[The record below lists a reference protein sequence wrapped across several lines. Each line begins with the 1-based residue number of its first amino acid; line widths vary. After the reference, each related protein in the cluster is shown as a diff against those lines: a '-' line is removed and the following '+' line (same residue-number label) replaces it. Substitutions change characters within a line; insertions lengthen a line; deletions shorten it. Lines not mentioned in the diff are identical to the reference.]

1 MPHDLVILG
10 GSVRGLAASA
20 ARAGWTVH
28 AADLFRDSDLA
39 AVAARAVR
47 VAAGGRAPYPESLR
61 IAAATFPAAA
71 WCYTGGLENHPDLL
85 DRLAATRPLAGNG
98 GAAVR
103 AVRDHHRLAAAL
115 ARAGIPHPRTFDS
128 PRGLPTDGSFL
139 VKPRRSVGGRA
150 IVPWRGGRPPR
161 ESVWQARLPG
171 RSWSAAFVCSRGRGR
186 LDAFVR
192 QLVGVR
198 WCHAG
203 AFAFAGAIEMPA
215 PDAAVR
221 RRLERLGDVLAGEFG
236 LIGLVGVDLV
246 ADGHG
251 TLHVVEVN
259 PRPTASMELAERSR
273 GRSLAVT
280 HLTAC
285 GLPCPPSGR
294 AASVAA
300 GFWAKGVVFAPRRL
314 VIDEGAA
321 TQLDA
326 VADRGRRR
334 DAGWPAV
341 ADLPPPGTEI
351 PAGRPVVT
359 IFARGR
365 TPAAARRG
373 LRHRAAAV
381 LTVVSA
387 GQPARG

>member
-10 GSVRGLAASA
+10 GSVRALAASA

-28 AADLFRDSDLA
+28 AADLFRDSDLV

-47 VAAGGRAPYPESLR
+47 VAAAGRAPYPDGLR
-61 IAAATFPAAA
+61 AAAAMFPAAA

-98 GAAVR
+98 GGAVR
-103 AVRDHHRLAAAL
+103 AVRDHRRLHAAL
-115 ARAGIPHPRTFDS
+115 TAAGIPHPPTFDS

-139 VKPRRSVGGRA
+139 VKPRRSVGGRG
-150 IVPWRGGRPPR
+150 IRPWRGGRPPAD
-161 ESVWQARLPG
+161 SVWQPRLPG
-171 RSWSAAFVCSRGRGR
+171 RSWSAAFLCRGGRGR

-192 QLVGVR
+192 QLVGVP

-203 AFAFAGAIEMPA
+203 AFAFAAAIEMPA
-215 PDAAVR
+215 PEAALR
-221 RRLERLGDVLAGEFG
+221 RRLARLGELLAAEFG
-236 LIGLVGVDLV
+236 LVGLIGVDLV
-246 ADGHG
+246 ADDRG

-273 GRSLAVT
+273 GRSLAHA

-285 GLPCPPSGR
+285 GLPGPPPGR
-294 AASVAA
+294 GASIAA
-300 GFWAKGVVFAPRRL
+300 GFWAKSILFAPRRL
-314 VIDEGAA
+314 VIDEAVAA
-321 TQLDA
+321 RLDA
-326 VADRGRRR
+326 AAERGRGR

-341 ADLPPPGTEI
+341 ADLPAPGTEI

-365 TPAAARRG
+365 SPEAARRAVW
-373 LRHRAAAV
+373 RRSAAV
-381 LTVVSA
+381 LAMVSA
-387 GQPARG
+387 GQPARR